1 MSGGKLGENHIDNL
15 MAADDSRTSLIAL
28 NVKQYPF
35 GQFPFDIIVVAYGE
49 VVFEESFGVAAP
61 PH

>member
-15 MAADDSRTSLIAL
+15 IAANDRWTSLITFK
-28 NVKQYPF
+28 VKQCPF
-35 GQFPFDIIVVAYGE
+35 EQFPFDMIVVAYGE
-49 VVFEESFGVAAP
+49 VVFEESFGVPAP